1 MKMTV
6 SQLRQ
11 LLQELEKADCG
22 DYQIKFHCE
31 SRKET
36 NFDGTGAVVLPPRTF
51 DFYDLKYDFKFDS
64 YVTNDGYPCKV
75 TNCTD
80 NINVNSKEE
89 TVTFH
94 QF

>member
-1 MKMTV
+1 MTV
-6 SQLRQ
+6 SQLKAI
-11 LLQELEKADCG
+11 LEELEKADCG
-22 DYQIKFHCE
+22 DYQIKFQCE
-31 SRKET
+31 SRQET
-36 NFDGTGAVVLPPRTF
+36 NFDGTGAVVLPSRTF

-64 YVTNDGYPCKV
+64 YVTNDGYPCRV

-80 NINVNSKEE
+80 NINVNSKEA